1 MFIKTKRFE
10 FEISR
15 HDLYL
20 RVAAFGWTFATFRD
34 FSGQGLSTTDW
45 TRKTESDAMT
55 KA

>member
-15 HDLYL
+15 RDLYL

-34 FSGQGLSTTDW
+34 FSGQGLNATDW
-45 TRKTESDAMT
+45 KRVKKSESPVES
-55 KA
+55 